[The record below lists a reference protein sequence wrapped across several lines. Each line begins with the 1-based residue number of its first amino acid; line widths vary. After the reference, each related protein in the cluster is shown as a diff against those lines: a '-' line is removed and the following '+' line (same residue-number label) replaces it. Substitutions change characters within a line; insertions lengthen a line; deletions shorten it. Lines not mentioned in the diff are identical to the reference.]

1 MRTATKKIASILFIL
16 LGTTPWLFVFIFLIR
31 QEAIRHEMKEELE
44 KDIPKQ
50 VLVIPDSD
58 IHWVKKGKEI
68 FVNNR
73 MFDIK
78 TMISRNGLTTFTG
91 LYDEQET
98 ALKKQLSESWNRDI
112 SQRNQLL
119 AHLFFSFQFTL
130 VETGADTIINDSFK
144 NIIAVLKAPG
154 LPERHKTIP
163 TPPPQVVC

>member
-58 IHWVKKGKEI
+58 IHWIKKGKEI
-68 FVNNR
+68 FFTER

-78 TMISRNGLTTFTG
+78 TTVSHNGVTTFTG
-91 LYDEQET
+91 FFDDQET
-98 ALKKQLSESWNRDI
+98 ALKKQLSEGWNKNAP
-112 SQRNQLL
+112 QRNQLL
-119 AHLFFSFQFTL
+119 AQLIFSLQCTL
-130 VETGADTIINDSFK
+130 AANSSDGLTGTICKKITPVLITAALPDSYQA
-144 NIIAVLKAPG
+144 IL
-154 LPERHKTIP
+154 
-163 TPPPQVVC
+163 TPPPQV

>member
-1 MRTATKKIASILFIL
+1 MRTATKKMASILFIL

-50 VLVIPDSD
+50 VLVIPDND

-68 FVNNR
+68 FVHGR

-91 LYDEQET
+91 FFDDQET
-98 ALKKQLSESWNRDI
+98 ALKKQLTEGWNKNAP
-112 SQRNQLL
+112 QRNQLL
-119 AHLFFSFQFTL
+119 VQLIFSLQCTL
-130 VETGADTIINDSFK
+130 SANSSDGLTGTICKEPIPVLITPALPDSYQA
-144 NIIAVLKAPG
+144 IL
-154 LPERHKTIP
+154 
-163 TPPPQVVC
+163 TPPPQV

>member
-1 MRTATKKIASILFIL
+1 VRTATKKIASILFML
-16 LGTTPWLFVFIFLIR
+16 LGTTPWLFVFIFIIR

-50 VLVIPDSD
+50 VVVIPDSD

-68 FVNNR
+68 FVNGR

-78 TMISRNGLTTFTG
+78 TMISRDDLTTFTG

-98 ALKKQLSESWNRDI
+98 ALKKQLSESWNRNI

-119 AHLFFSFQFTL
+119 AQLFFSFPFTL
-130 VETGADTIINDSFK
+130 IETRADIITNDSIK
-144 NIIAVLKAPG
+144 NEITVLKTPG
-154 LPERHKTIP
+154 LPKRHKTIL